1 MNLTYII
8 ILIFNIKK
16 LNIMGSWGTPQ
27 KNKQTLLS
35 AFLRFTDEDA
45 LNPDHPAYYWQ
56 PKYSDDWYLPDS
68 TFYLPMFWIH
78 DEIDNNSI
86 EIKYGFD
93 EYNKDEDTKAFWK
106 DWVRNEIEDDSEQL
120 LGRDGYYTFANNLT
134 WFDRRIEHHRILT
147 HKMYIAYAYFEKES
161 YKKIMIAVCVLVEP
175 GAVYT
180 TLGITKSTY
189 ARKMRGLALKLQA
202 YTAQAVV
209 HHDVD
214 PKTHG
219 LLFRPNGIMLN
230 IILKAV
236 GRVTDGMGGHALV
249 GSSKD
254 GANQKK
260 MRLGPGGLMD
270 LPKHIVDDS
279 ADHMMIYIHPDYDC
293 EQENIIHF
301 QTPFWE
307 PPTPYANP
315 DSSLNPHLPL
325 VFIPI
330 HALLTLSDASSS
342 SSSSS

>member
-1 MNLTYII
+1 MN
-8 ILIFNIKK
+8 
-16 LNIMGSWGTPQ
+16 MGAWGTPQ

-35 AFLRFTDEDA
+35 AFLRYTEEDA
-45 LNPDHPAYYWQ
+45 LNPDHPAYYWE

-68 TFYLPMFWIH
+68 TFCLPMFWIH

-93 EYNKDEDTKAFWK
+93 EYKDEDTKAFWK

-202 YTAQAVV
+202 YIAQAVV
-209 HHDVD
+209 HHDID

-219 LLFRPNGIMLN
+219 LFFRPNGIMLN

-236 GRVTDGMGGHALV
+236 GRVTDGVEGHALV

-254 GANQKK
+254 GANREK
-260 MRLGPGGLMD
+260 MRL
-270 LPKHIVDDS
+270 
-279 ADHMMIYIHPDYDC
+279 
-293 EQENIIHF
+293 
-301 QTPFWE
+301 
-307 PPTPYANP
+307 
-315 DSSLNPHLPL
+315 
-325 VFIPI
+325 
-330 HALLTLSDASSS
+330 
-342 SSSSS
+342 